1 MLVCINEK
9 CMLFDFRYLSRV
21 EGDRRVQNLCVKG
34 YKETIIIV
42 EVAFSMN

>member
-9 CMLFDFRYLSRV
+9 CMLFVLRYLSGV
-21 EGDRRVQNLCVKG
+21 EGDRGGQNLCVKD
-34 YKETIIIV
+34 YKETIII